1 MKWNPSTGL
10 LRAEVYERILLDLEQ
25 GRIIPGQTF
34 SLGRLAEDM
43 QVSKTPLRDA
53 LLGLQAEGFVT
64 LYPQRGVMV
73 NELSY
78 KDKVELYEV
87 CGQLEGKSIRN
98 LFPRMTAKHIQRL
111 KDINARMSL
120 DKNISSIAYN
130 RLNVDF
136 HNVYLE
142 LEPNGHLKKILYTDR
157 LLLFQFA
164 FRDWGAKFQRVNYEE
179 HNRIIALFEHGTAE
193 ELAEYITV
201 THWSINQLIDADMTT

>member
-25 GRIIPGQTF
+25 GKIVPGQTF

-43 QVSKTPLRDA
+43 KVSKTPLRDA

-73 NELSY
+73 NELSH
-78 KDKVELYEV
+78 KDKLELYEV
-87 CGQLEGKSIRN
+87 CGQLEGRAIRN
-98 LFPRMTAKHIQRL
+98 LFPRVTAKHIQRL

-120 DKNISSIAYN
+120 DKDVSSIAYN
-130 RLNVDF
+130 RLNLDF

-142 LEPNGHLKKILYTDR
+142 LEPNTHLKKVLHTDR

-164 FRDWGAKFQRVNYEE
+164 FRDWGTKFQRVNYEE
-179 HNRIIALFEHGTAE
+179 HNKIIDLFENGTAE
-193 ELAEYITV
+193 TLADFMTNV
-201 THWSINQLIDADMTT
+201 HWSINW